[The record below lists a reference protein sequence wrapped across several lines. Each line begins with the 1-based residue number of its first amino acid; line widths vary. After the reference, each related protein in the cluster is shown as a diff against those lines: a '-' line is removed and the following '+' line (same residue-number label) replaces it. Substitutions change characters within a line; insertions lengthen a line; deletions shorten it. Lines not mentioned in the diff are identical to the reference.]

1 MKARTN
7 VTIDRMLLEAA
18 RERGLSLSQILEEA
32 VRDRL
37 TQLEAERWLRDN
49 RERIAGY
56 AEFVA
61 EYGTFS
67 DEIREF

>member
-7 VTIDRMLLEAA
+7 VSIDRALLEAA
-18 RERGLSLSQILEEA
+18 RSQGLSLSRILEEA

-37 TQLEAERWLRDN
+37 AHLEAERWLRDN

-56 AEFVA
+56 GEFVA
-61 EYGTFS
+61 EHGTFS
-67 DEIREF
+67 DGIREF

>member
-7 VTIDRMLLEAA
+7 VTIDRALLEAA
-18 RERGLSLSQILEEA
+18 RERGLSLSHILEQA

-37 TQLEAERWLRDN
+37 SQLEAERWLRDN

-56 AEFVA
+56 GEFVA
-61 EYGTFS
+61 EHGTFS
-67 DEIREF
+67 DEFRDF

>member
-18 RERGLSLSQILEEA
+18 RERGLSLSQILEQA

-37 TQLEAERWLRDN
+37 AQLEAERWLRDN
-49 RERIAGY
+49 RDR
-56 AEFVA
+56 VA
-61 EYGTFS
+61 EHGTFS
-67 DEIREF
+67 DEIRDF